1 MAISLK
7 LFLALALFFSKAT
20 AAPAVDYPFVDAIPS
35 DIALANI
42 ARSSAAAAKS
52 KPGLAYSP
60 YNDNGTCK
68 TRAQVFAD
76 LDHLRDFRLIRS
88 YGTSCDQVR
97 NILDAARPHG
107 IKVFLGIYDIA
118 HTNTQ
123 TQELIR
129 AVNGDWG
136 AVDTVSIGNE
146 HVQSGRIDAASM
158 AAQVNGARRILR
170 AAGFNGPVVTIDTFD
185 AVIRNPA
192 LCIAS
197 DYAAVNIHPW
207 FDWNT
212 AARGAGV
219 FLADQINRVA
229 AACPGKNVIVTE
241 TGWPHRGDTHGSAV
255 ASRVDQEV
263 AVRALYGVTGNMG
276 IFLGPF
282 DDLWKSNN
290 GGTFGSEQFWGI
302 SNFNVFR
309 TVS

>member
-1 MAISLK
+1 MAIFLK

-35 DIALANI
+35 GTALANM
-42 ARSSAAAAKS
+42 ARSGAAAAKS

-76 LDHLRDFRLIRS
+76 LDHMREFRLIRS

-146 HVQSGRIDAASM
+146 HVQSGRIDA
-158 AAQVNGARRILR
+158 
-170 AAGFNGPVVTIDTFD
+170 
-185 AVIRNPA
+185 VIRNPA
-192 LCIAS
+192 LCMAS

-219 FLADQINRVA
+219 FMADQINRVA

-241 TGWPHRGDTHGSAV
+241 TGWPYRGDTHGSAV

-302 SNFNVFR
+302 SNLNVFR
-309 TVS
+309 TVG